1 MASNKVVDQFWIIK
15 DISMSQD
22 TKVID
27 IVMYTAGSLIIIG
40 LISLGLVYLY
50 RKKKHS
56 AVLID

>member
-1 MASNKVVDQFWIIK
+1 
-15 DISMSQD
+15 MSQD
-22 TKVID
+22 TKLID